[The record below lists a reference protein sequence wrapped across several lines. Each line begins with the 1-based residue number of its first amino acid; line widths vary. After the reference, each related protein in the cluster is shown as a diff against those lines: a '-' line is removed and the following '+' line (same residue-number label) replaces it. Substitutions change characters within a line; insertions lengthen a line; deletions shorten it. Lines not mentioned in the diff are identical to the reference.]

1 MESTEE
7 SAIVKEAVEQLE
19 AALERFTLTSPIV
32 MPQSKPRSIYDLKEK
47 VNDDD
52 TRMSSLP
59 VEMPLSTK
67 LSLEANMN
75 EIKTW
80 AMLVKRETLKI
91 KQINQEE
98 ITTTTTTNM
107 LTKSDDATSN
117 ADKELIGKLQAEI
130 EAYKDREKK
139 YVNQITNIVDQN
151 EQFQLIADEFE
162 KIFKQFVVEK
172 DANEAK
178 LRKEIVDLTKERDHL
193 QEDVV
198 GIEQSFDNLHKR
210 FENLKSKVNVFKN
223 VIFSLSIF
231 NHIYLSVYYLHLV
244 IE

>member
-1 MESTEE
+1 MESPPIEE
-7 SAIVKEAVEQLE
+7 PVTVKEDVDQLQ
-19 AALERFTLTSPIV
+19 AALERFTLTSPIA

-59 VEMPLSTK
+59 VEMPISAK
-67 LSLEANMN
+67 LSLEANIN

-80 AMLVKRETLKI
+80 SMLVKRETLKI
-91 KQINQEE
+91 KEINQEE
-98 ITTTTTTNM
+98 IMTTTTTNI
-107 LTKSDDATSN
+107 LTKSDTTSD

-139 YVNQITNIVDQN
+139 YVNHIANIVDQN

-178 LRKEIVDLTKERDHL
+178 LRKEIIDLTKERDHL

-210 FENLKSKVNVFKN
+210 FENLKSKVNVFKT
-223 VIFSLSIF
+223 VIFSF
-231 NHIYLSVYYLHLV
+231 YV
-244 IE
+244 

>member
-1 MESTEE
+1 MESPPIEE
-7 SAIVKEAVEQLE
+7 SVTVKEDVDQLQ
-19 AALERFTLTSPIV
+19 AALERFTLTSPIA

-59 VEMPLSTK
+59 VEMPISAK
-67 LSLEANMN
+67 LSLEANIN

-80 AMLVKRETLKI
+80 SMLVKRETLKI
-91 KQINQEE
+91 KEINQEE
-98 ITTTTTTNM
+98 IMTTTTTNI
-107 LTKSDDATSN
+107 LTKSDTTSD

-139 YVNQITNIVDQN
+139 YVNHIANIVDQN

-178 LRKEIVDLTKERDHL
+178 LRKEIIDLTKERDHL

-210 FENLKSKVNVFKN
+210 FENLKSKVNVFKT
-223 VIFSLSIF
+223 VIFSF
-231 NHIYLSVYYLHLV
+231 YV
-244 IE
+244 